1 MNFYDPNEK
10 NIQMMAVEYMMI
22 KVIIYLCEE
31 KNFSF
36 SNMLVLFIKEI
47 IIIGIFVIYFIKKS
61 IELGTNLFAFF
72 PEIWIRTIKGL
83 FEYFKSSI

>member
-1 MNFYDPNEK
+1 
-10 NIQMMAVEYMMI
+10 MMI
-22 KVIIYLCEE
+22 KAIIYLCEE
-31 KNFSF
+31 KTFF
-36 SNMLVLFIKEI
+36 PNMLVLFIKEI

>member
-10 NIQMMAVEYMMI
+10 NIQMIAVEYMMI

-61 IELGTNLFAFF
+61 IELDTNLFAFF

>member
-1 MNFYDPNEK
+1 MNFYDQNK
-10 NIQMMAVEYMMI
+10 KYTNDSGR
-22 KVIIYLCEE
+22 IYDDKGYYIFMWR

-61 IELGTNLFAFF
+61 IELDTNLFAFF

-83 FEYFKSSI
+83 FEYFKSLI